1 MELQLRRP
9 ERADLDVLVDWM
21 GDPEFRRFLFGDA
34 EDKALPMGQQM
45 MGVLSSGLAMTTGTV
60 GHLLIEDPAIGPIG
74 IVVVQE
80 LSWRNR
86 TSFIALYLAPA
97 QRAPGPIERAIRCVI
112 SYCFDEMNLH
122 RAGIKVEAGQS
133 DYLRACERVGFVREF
148 TMQQHVLRDGK
159 GIDVIGFGML
169 RSEYQTARA
178 QTAVA

>member
-45 MGVLSSGLAMTTGTV
+45 MGMLSSGLAMATGTV
-60 GHLLIEDPAIGPIG
+60 GHLLIEDPSIGPIG
-74 IVVVQE
+74 IVVIQE

-86 TSFIALYLAPA
+86 MCFVALYLAPS
-97 QRAPGPIERAIRCVI
+97 QRSSDPIERAIRSVI
-112 SYCFDEMNLH
+112 TYCFDEMNLH
-122 RAGIKVEAGQS
+122 RAGIKVEMDQT
-133 DYLRACERVGFVREF
+133 DYIGACERLGFTREF
-148 TMQQHVLRDGK
+148 TMQQHVLREGK
-159 GIDVIGFGML
+159 GVDVIGFGML
-169 RSEYQTARA
+169 RSEYESTRA